1 MGVETRPGPLRVT
14 DEADVAH
21 AAQALAAG
29 AFVIHAFAN
38 LYALTTRGDARTV
51 RAANEFK
58 GRPAGQ
64 VGSVTTTPARLLSLF
79 DLSRLTDELSPADV
93 AGLVDELLCLGPCG
107 FRAPAAARIA
117 DHLTVRDGTG
127 QRWVQVIVPGYRCP
141 ANAFLA
147 HALRVCGSD
156 HLHITSA
163 NRSRHVTGAAE
174 EPAHYRASALKAEFG
189 GDPRLVLLEHADE
202 GAALEAYPLHAPMS
216 VTVLAFRRNRAAP
229 AGRRALTVER
239 HGSLPISV
247 LREVLDTHEIDLSV
261 PAGLRRLRQHVY

>member
-1 MGVETRPGPLRVT
+1 MGVETRSGPLRVT
-14 DEADVAH
+14 DATDVAH

-64 VGSVTTTPARLLSLF
+64 VGSVTTTPARLLWLF
-79 DLSRLTDELSPADV
+79 DLSRLTDELSSADV

-216 VTVLAFRRNRAAP
+216 VTVLAFRTDPTAP

-239 HGSLPISV
+239 HGSLPISL
-247 LREVLDTHEIDLSV
+247 LREVLENHEFDLSV
-261 PAGLRRLRQHVY
+261 PAGQRRLRQHVY